1 MMETSCIPFSFIIV
15 RKNNKVHFGVEQ
27 KNDGRQ
33 LSDPIRL
40 TGSALSISEKLSD
53 LSQYMSDGS
62 NVNARCASVLFFT
75 EFGFDDFTIPEPF
88 EKVLPGKYEDAIFKS
103 PWTFFL

>member
-1 MMETSCIPFSFIIV
+1 MLS
-15 RKNNKVHFGVEQ
+15 K

-40 TGSALSISEKLSD
+40 TGNELSASEMFSD

-62 NVNARCASVLFFT
+62 NVNARYASVLFFA

-88 EKVLPGKYEDAIFKS
+88 EEVLPGKYENAIFKP
-103 PWTFFL
+103 PWTFFP